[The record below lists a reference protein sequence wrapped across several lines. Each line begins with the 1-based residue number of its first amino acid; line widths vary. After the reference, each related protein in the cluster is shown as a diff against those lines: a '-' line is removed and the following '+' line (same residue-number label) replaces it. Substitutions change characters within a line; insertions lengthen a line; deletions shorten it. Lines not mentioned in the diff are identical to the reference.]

1 MGKRILTY
9 GDGGSVEQIQ
19 EVPEALA
26 DMLDSADSL
35 PVNFNIP
42 MRQTFE
48 VANDATGDVGS
59 WIAPFACK
67 VVGGGGYKTD
77 NNGTAGDLIELN
89 TSAPAAVVTWDLNVN
104 NELPVGAAVD
114 DSIATIA
121 AGTSLTVKRTRA
133 GGGNSA
139 ANVFF
144 DVIPA

>member
-26 DMLDSADSL
+26 DMLDNASSL

-48 VANDATGDVGS
+48 IADGADASIAGS
-59 WIAPFACK
+59 WVAPFDCK
-67 VVGGGGYKTD
+67 VVFAGGYKV
-77 NNGTAGDLIELN
+77 GAGAGGNALELN
-89 TSAPAAVVTWDLNVN
+89 TSAPAAIITWDASVSD
-104 NELPVGAAVD
+104 ELPTPASID
-114 DSIATIA
+114 DAIVTIS
-121 AGTSLTVKRTRA
+121 AGTSLTLKRTKA
-133 GGGNSA
+133 GGSVA

>member
-9 GDGGSVEQIQ
+9 GDDGSVEQIQ

-48 VANDATGDVGS
+48 VADGATGDVGS
-59 WIAPFACK
+59 WIAPFDCK
-67 VVGGGGYKTD
+67 VVFAGGYKV
-77 NNGTAGDLIELN
+77 GAGAGGNLLELN
-89 TSAPAAVVTWDLNVN
+89 TSAPAAIITWDASVTD
-104 NELPVGAAVD
+104 ESPTPAAID
-114 DSIATIA
+114 DAIVTIS
-121 AGTSLTVKRTRA
+121 AGTSLTLKRTKA
-133 GGGNSA
+133 GGSVA